1 MPTFTRKYLKDN
13 DGNYLATAGLADMQY
28 HSDGKTVEVKL
39 TETDNLLG
47 NEPLTTTAQTVTG
60 AINELKGTTDEVV
73 AARTDAN
80 GTYNTLDERLDA
92 MDIKIAAAGGGGTI
106 DLSAYQMKEDNGL
119 QTTSKQVV
127 GAINE
132 INDDMLVLE
141 DFVGNGTT
149 VNDVTT
155 RVATLESDYTA
166 INNELTDSRTDTDGT
181 VHGTLGQRL
190 DEIEG
195 SYLPLTGGTVS
206 GITEFQDL
214 VKAKCYSIGDDMV
227 LNKPFDDSLD
237 VGNSLA
243 THTVNLCSAQNPKWW
258 TGADKYDLVT
268 SFGATMINN
277 SSLSWGLTSG
287 NIVEIL
293 TVDDS
298 DVFRAGDS
306 TINSVIHG
314 KDIYIEPTN
323 GKVYVQ
329 GGNLNVRGHAVENA
343 SSYGFANNYI
353 ANMQDGLYIANI
365 TSNADLTIRPNTD
378 KVTFTTTGSK
388 FNFDGGL
395 QAHDLIT
402 IENIRIHSNVEG
414 LWVTNNNNNRMF
426 NILAMPEGT
435 IFNNQ
440 NNPFIFHGVV
450 NTKNTIRVEGT
461 GEFGGSITPIISG
474 EHWVGNDATPFW
486 GMRCA
491 GGGFN
496 QASDENLKEDI
507 RTVSDEDYFDM
518 IKGTEVKSYLY
529 KQLQDGIAL
538 VSDRTQETVESQN
551 DLNVGIIA
559 QEMSNYDVGKYI
571 LNCNEQGSYSVNI
584 YNYTASVHSA
594 LRHEI
599 SLREELQEKYDMLE
613 QQYNDLQVQLEEIK
627 NHVGL

>member
-1 MPTFTRKYLKDN
+1 MPTFTRKYLKDKQ
-13 DGNYLATAGLADMQY
+13 GNYISTATLADMQY
-28 HSDGKTVEVKL
+28 HSDGET
-39 TETDNLLG
+39 TETKIQTIETTLG
-47 NEPLTTTAQTVTG
+47 NGVLSTVSQNVVEG
-60 AINELKGTTDEVV
+60 LNEVADEVI
-73 AARTDAN
+73 AARTDVN
-80 GTYNTLDERLDA
+80 GTYNSLDARLDA
-92 MDIKIAAAGGGGTI
+92 MDVKISLASGSGGSI
-106 DLSAYQMKEDNGL
+106 DLSAYQTKEDTSL
-119 QTTSKQVV
+119 QTNSKQVV

-132 INDDMLVLE
+132 LNDDILVLE
-141 DFVGNGTT
+141 DYTGNQGTT
-149 VNDVTT
+149 NDLTTKVATLSTDVTT
-155 RVATLESDYTA
+155 LETEIEDSH
-166 INNELTDSRTDTDGT
+166 TDVNGT
-181 VHGTLGQRL
+181 VYGTIGQRL
-190 DEIEG
+190 DNIEDG
-195 SYLPLTGGTVS
+195 YLPLTGGTVS
-206 GITEFQDL
+206 GITTFQDL
-214 VKAKCYSIGDDMV
+214 VKANCYSIGDDMV
-227 LNKPFDDSLD
+227 LHKPFHDSLD

-258 TGADKYDLVT
+258 TGADRYDLVT
-268 SFGATMINN
+268 AFGATMINN
-277 SSLSWGLTSG
+277 GSLSWGLTSG

-293 TVDDS
+293 TVDNG

-329 GGNLNVRGHAVENA
+329 GGNVNVRGHAVENA

-365 TSNADLTIRPNTD
+365 TNNADLTIRPNAD
-378 KVTFTTTGSK
+378 KTTFTTPGSR
-388 FNFDGGL
+388 FYLQGVIIAGG
-395 QAHDLIT
+395 
-402 IENIRIHSNVEG
+402 NVEPN
-414 LWVTNNNNNRMF
+414 V
-426 NILAMPEGT
+426 
-435 IFNNQ
+435 
-440 NNPFIFHGVV
+440 
-450 NTKNTIRVEGT
+450 
-461 GEFGGSITPIISG
+461 SG
-474 EHWVGNDATPFW
+474 EHWVGTDATPFW
-486 GMRCA
+486 GMRCT

-529 KQLQDGIAL
+529 KQLQDGTAL
-538 VSDRTQETVESQN
+538 VSDRTQETVENQN

-613 QQYNDLQVQLEEIK
+613 QQYNDLQIQLEEIK

>member
-1 MPTFTRKYLKDN
+1 MPTFTRKYLKDKQ
-13 DGNYLATAGLADMQY
+13 GNYISTATLADMQY
-28 HSDGKTVEVKL
+28 HSDGET
-39 TETDNLLG
+39 TETKIQTIETTLG
-47 NEPLTTTAQTVTG
+47 NGVLSTVSQNVVEG
-60 AINELKGTTDEVV
+60 LNEVADEVI
-73 AARTDAN
+73 AARTDVN
-80 GTYNTLDERLDA
+80 GTYNSLDARLDA
-92 MDIKIAAAGGGGTI
+92 MDVKISLASGSGGSI
-106 DLSAYQMKEDNGL
+106 DLSAYQTKEDTSL
-119 QTTSKQVV
+119 QTNSKQVV

-132 INDDMLVLE
+132 LNDDILVLE
-141 DFVGNGTT
+141 DYTGNQGTTNDLTTKVATLSVDVTTLQTEIEDSHTDVNGTT
-149 VNDVTT
+149 
-155 RVATLESDYTA
+155 Y
-166 INNELTDSRTDTDGT
+166 GT
-181 VHGTLGQRL
+181 IGQRL
-190 DEIEG
+190 DNIEDG
-195 SYLPLTGGTVS
+195 YLPLTGGTVS
-206 GITEFQDL
+206 GITTFQDL
-214 VKAKCYSIGDDMV
+214 VKAKCYSIGDDLI
-227 LNKPFDDSLD
+227 LNKPFDDALD

-258 TGADKYDLVT
+258 TGADRYDLVT
-268 SFGATMINN
+268 AFGATMINN

-329 GGNLNVRGHAVENA
+329 GGNVNVRGHAVENA

-365 TSNADLTIRPNTD
+365 TNNADLTIRPNADNT
-378 KVTFTTTGSK
+378 TFTTTGSK
-388 FNFDGGL
+388 FNFNGGL
-395 QAHDLIT
+395 QAHDLTT

-414 LWVTNNNNNRMF
+414 LWVTNNNNNKMF

-440 NNPFIFHGVV
+440 NNPFFFHGVV
-450 NTKNTIRVEGT
+450 ITKNTIRVEGT
-461 GEFGGSITPIISG
+461 GEFGGSITPIVSG
-474 EHWVGNDATPFW
+474 EHWVGNDAKPFW

-538 VSDRTQETVESQN
+538 VSDRTQETVENQN

-599 SLREELQEKYDMLE
+599 SLREELQEKYDVLE
-613 QQYNDLQVQLEEIK
+613 QQYNDLQIQLEEIK

>member
-1 MPTFTRKYLKDN
+1 MPTFTRKYLKDKQ
-13 DGNYLATAGLADMQY
+13 GNYISTATLADMQY
-28 HSDGKTVEVKL
+28 HSDGET
-39 TETDNLLG
+39 TETKMQTIETTLG
-47 NEPLTTTAQTVTG
+47 NGVLSTVAQNVVEG
-60 AINELKGTTDEVV
+60 LNEVADEVI
-73 AARTDAN
+73 AARTDVN
-80 GTYNTLDERLDA
+80 GTYNSLDARLDA
-92 MDIKIAAAGGGGTI
+92 MDVKISLASGGGGNI
-106 DLSAYQMKEDNGL
+106 DLSSYQTKEDTSL

-132 INDDMLVLE
+132 LNDDILVLE
-141 DFVGNGTT
+141 DYTGNQGTT
-149 VNDVTT
+149 NDLTTKVATLSTDVTT
-155 RVATLESDYTA
+155 LETE
-166 INNELTDSRTDTDGT
+166 IEDSRTGTDGT
-181 VHGTLGQRL
+181 TYGTIGQRL
-190 DEIEG
+190 DNIEDG
-195 SYLPLTGGTVS
+195 YLPLTGGTVS
-206 GITEFQDL
+206 GITTFQDL
-214 VKAKCYSIGDDMV
+214 VKANCYSIGDDMV
-227 LNKPFDDSLD
+227 LHKPFHDSLD
-237 VGNSLA
+237 VGNSLG

-258 TGADKYDLVT
+258 TGADRYDLVT

-277 SSLSWGLTSG
+277 SSLSWGTSG

-306 TINSVIHG
+306 TINTVIHG

-323 GKVYVQ
+323 GKLYVQ
-329 GGNLNVRGHAVENA
+329 GGNVNVRGHAVENA

-353 ANMQDGLYIANI
+353 ANMQDGLYIANM
-365 TSNADLTIRPNTD
+365 TNNADLTIRPNTD
-378 KVTFTTTGSK
+378 QVTFTTTGSK

-395 QAHDLIT
+395 KAHDLTT

-414 LWVTNNNNNRMF
+414 LWVTNNNNNKMF

-440 NNPFIFHGVV
+440 NNPFFFHGVV
-450 NTKNTIRVEGT
+450 ITKNTIRVEGT
-461 GEFGGSITPIISG
+461 GEFGGSITPIIGG
-474 EHWVGNDATPFW
+474 EHWVGNDAKPFW

-571 LNCNEQGSYSVNI
+571 LNCNEQGGYSVNI

-599 SLREELQEKYDMLE
+599 SLREELQEKYDVLE
-613 QQYNDLQVQLEEIK
+613 QQYNDLQVQLQEIK

>member
-1 MPTFTRKYLKDN
+1 MPTFTRKYLKDKQ
-13 DGNYLATAGLADMQY
+13 GNYISTATLADMQY
-28 HSDGKTVEVKL
+28 HSDGET
-39 TETDNLLG
+39 TETKIQTIETTLG
-47 NEPLTTTAQTVTG
+47 NGVLSTVAQNVVEG
-60 AINELKGTTDEVV
+60 LNEVADEVI
-73 AARTDAN
+73 AARTDVN
-80 GTYNTLDERLDA
+80 GTYNSLDARLDA
-92 MDIKIAAAGGGGTI
+92 MDVKISLASGSGGSI
-106 DLSAYQMKEDNGL
+106 DLSAYQTKEDTSL
-119 QTTSKQVV
+119 QTNSKQVA

-132 INDDMLVLE
+132 LNDDMLVLE
-141 DFVGNGTT
+141 DYTGNQGTT
-149 VNDVTT
+149 NDLTTKVATLSTDVTT
-155 RVATLESDYTA
+155 LQTEIEDSH
-166 INNELTDSRTDTDGT
+166 TDVNGT
-181 VHGTLGQRL
+181 VYGTIGQRL
-190 DEIEG
+190 DNIEDG
-195 SYLPLTGGTVS
+195 YLPLTGGTVS
-206 GITEFQDL
+206 GITTFQDL
-214 VKAKCYSIGDDMV
+214 VKAKCYSIGDDLI

-237 VGNSLA
+237 VGNSLG
-243 THTVNLCSAQNPKWW
+243 THPVNHCSAQNAKWW
-258 TGADKYDLVT
+258 TGADRYDLVT

-323 GKVYVQ
+323 GKVYIQ

-365 TSNADLTIRPNTD
+365 TNNADLTIRPNAD
-378 KVTFTTTGSK
+378 KTTFTTPGNR
-388 FNFDGGL
+388 FYLQGVIIAGG
-395 QAHDLIT
+395 
-402 IENIRIHSNVEG
+402 NVEP
-414 LWVTNNNNNRMF
+414 N
-426 NILAMPEGT
+426 A
-435 IFNNQ
+435 
-440 NNPFIFHGVV
+440 
-450 NTKNTIRVEGT
+450 
-461 GEFGGSITPIISG
+461 SG
-474 EHWVGNDATPFW
+474 EHWVGNDAKPFW
-486 GMRCA
+486 GMRCS

-496 QASDENLKEDI
+496 QTSDENLKEDI

-529 KQLQDGIAL
+529 KQLQDGTAL
-538 VSDRTQETVESQN
+538 VSDRTQETVENQN

-613 QQYNDLQVQLEEIK
+613 QQYNDLQIQLEEIK